1 MNANASETEIVRR
14 RSVLSRSAVIGE
26 TSIGLTVLALGGG
39 IALLYEFAMAL
50 GRWVPFVLSYKPLID
65 LTWRWE
71 LIEVF
76 NQRVNPQAVLAVFV
90 TLLNGIVVLFARRRV
105 PHYRLVLLL
114 LGLATVSVILTPTPW
129 GINELLRLYAGASFF
144 FTAGLVLSNKRRF
157 DRFVQ
162 CFLWA
167 LTVPVV
173 LSLFQ
178 VAGLVP
184 YEYWDWTDAGM
195 VGRASG
201 SYQHPLDLVF
211 YLVYAIPLTLYRLE
225 DSKQKG
231 ANRAFPIVFLSLSML
246 VLVST
251 ILRMGWFAICMQIG
265 LWLVFKQK
273 YKLITFAGVAL
284 LALVIAFSAWIEML
298 YEPVTQA
305 IGGEVDVSSQ
315 EFFRGRGVNWYV
327 FLNSYVTG
335 GPIRWLVGRG
345 GSVPLGDTGLEERR
359 DIVAV
364 NEPHNDFIRLLHA
377 YGILGLLLYLAIL
390 WNFFRDS
397 WALRKSVDGFSQN
410 VGNVLFVALTA
421 VLLLSIT
428 AEPMRYPTGI
438 WYLFVLGSVAAV
450 LRQQHDS
457 RSRQETD
464 SLRG

>member
-1 MNANASETEIVRR
+1 MNANASETTISSGRA
-14 RSVLSRSAVIGE
+14 VLSRSAVVGE

-39 IALLYEFAMAL
+39 IALLYDFAMAI

-65 LTWRWE
+65 LTWRWG
-71 LIEVF
+71 LGEVF
-76 NQRVNPQAVLAVFV
+76 NQRVNSQAILAVFV
-90 TLLNGIVVLFARRRV
+90 TLLNGIVLLFARRKV

-129 GINELLRLYAGASFF
+129 GLNELLRLYAGASFF
-144 FTAGLVLSNKRRF
+144 FTAGLLLSNKKRF

-184 YEYWDWTDAGM
+184 YEYWDWTDAAGW

-201 SYQHPLDLVF
+201 TYQHPLDLVF
-211 YLVYAIPLTLYRLE
+211 YLVYAIPLALYCME
-225 DSKQKG
+225 QSKEKG

-246 VLVST
+246 VLIFT
-251 ILRMGWFAICMQIG
+251 ILRMGWFAICAQIG
-265 LWLVFKQK
+265 LWLVFKKK
-273 YKLITFAGVAL
+273 YRLITLAGVAL
-284 LALVIAFSAWIEML
+284 LALVIAFSSWIEML

-305 IGGEVDVSSQ
+305 VHGDVDVSSQ
-315 EFFRGRGVNWYV
+315 EFLRGRGVNWYV

-335 GPIRWLVGRG
+335 GPIHWLVGRG
-345 GSVPLGDTGLEERR
+345 GSVALGDTGLEDRR

-377 YGILGLLLYLAIL
+377 YGIVGLLLYIAIL

-397 WALRKSVDGFSQN
+397 RALRKSGDGFSQD

-457 RSRQETD
+457 QE
-464 SLRG
+464 LPANR

>member
-1 MNANASETEIVRR
+1 MNAHASETTISRGR
-14 RSVLSRSAVIGE
+14 GVLGRSAVVGE

-39 IALLYEFAMAL
+39 IALLYDFAMAI

-65 LTWRWE
+65 LTWRWG
-71 LIEVF
+71 LGEVF
-76 NQRVNPQAVLAVFV
+76 NQRLNSQAILAVFV
-90 TLLNGIVVLFARRRV
+90 TLLNGIVLLFARRKV

-129 GINELLRLYAGASFF
+129 GLNELLRLYAGASFF
-144 FTAGLVLSNKRRF
+144 FTAGLLLSNKKRF

-173 LSLFQ
+173 LSVFQ

-184 YEYWDWTDAGM
+184 YEYWDWTDAAGW

-201 SYQHPLDLVF
+201 TYQHPLDLVF
-211 YLVYAIPLTLYRLE
+211 YLVYAIPLALYCLE
-225 DSKQKG
+225 QSKEKG
-231 ANRAFPIVFLSLSML
+231 ATRAFPIVFLSLSML
-246 VLVST
+246 VLVFT
-251 ILRMGWFAICMQIG
+251 ILRMGWFAICVQIG
-265 LWLVFKQK
+265 LWLVFKKK
-273 YKLITFAGVAL
+273 YRLITLAGVAL
-284 LALVIAFSAWIEML
+284 LALVIAFSSWIEML

-305 IGGEVDVSSQ
+305 VHGDVDVSSQ
-315 EFFRGRGVNWYV
+315 EFLRGRGVNWYV

-335 GPIRWLVGRG
+335 GPIHWLVGRG
-345 GSVPLGDTGLEERR
+345 GSVALGDTGLEDRR

-377 YGILGLLLYLAIL
+377 YGIVGLLLYIAIL

-397 WALRKSVDGFSQN
+397 WALRKSGDRFSQD

-457 RSRQETD
+457 QE
-464 SLRG
+464 LPANR